1 MGKATATDRPT
12 YKDAQL
18 LVQLYAMATDGPI
31 RRGFLWYLDHFK
43 EDMDPARVD
52 YAALA
57 ARHPRIS
64 EGYDAWTAVASFFE
78 TVGVLV
84 RNDVLY
90 GGLVFERWPV
100 EWYWRYL
107 GPLVQ
112 GERNR
117 GMVCD
122 TACFGDNFEWLAE
135 QAAAWRTSGKAKA
148 KWLSGMAT
156 RIGAIDP
163 PSAGAI
169 DPPGSQSD
177 EPGAIDPPPPP
188 SKARS
193 AS

>member
-1 MGKATATDRPT
+1 MDTTNKSDGPT
-12 YKDAQL
+12 YNDAQL
-18 LVQLYAMATDGPI
+18 LVQLYAMYQTGPI
-31 RRGFLWYLDHFK
+31 RKGFLWYLDNFK

-52 YAALA
+52 YKALA

-90 GGLVFERWPV
+90 GGLVYERWPI

-112 GERNR
+112 IERQK

-122 TACFGDNFEWLAE
+122 TACFADNFEWLAE
-135 QAAAWRTSGKAKA
+135 QAQKWRSSDRAKA
-148 KWLSGMAT
+148 KWLS
-156 RIGAIDP
+156 RL
-163 PSAGAI
+163 SRENQS
-169 DPPGSQSD
+169 PGSEKLS
-177 EPGAIDPPPPP
+177 PP
-188 SKARS
+188 KGKGKQRKRS
-193 AS
+193 L